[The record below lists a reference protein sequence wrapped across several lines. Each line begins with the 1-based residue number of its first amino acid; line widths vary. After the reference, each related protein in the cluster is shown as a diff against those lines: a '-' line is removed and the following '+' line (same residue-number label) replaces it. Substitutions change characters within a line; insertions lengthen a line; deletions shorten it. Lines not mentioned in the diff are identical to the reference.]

1 MKNKLRIPLLL
12 VYIAAMLALYILSV
26 DKYSWMREVDPY
38 VSPRSI
44 NINTANGYPL
54 ATITFVFILALQLL
68 WFTLEKRKK
77 GKVTAVV
84 LALAAALFYLAG
96 VLRLL

>member
-1 MKNKLRIPLLL
+1 MRGIDTS
-12 VYIAAMLALYILSV
+12 LSP
-26 DKYSWMREVDPY
+26 EA
-38 VSPRSI
+38 I
-44 NINTANGYPL
+44 NNDTANGYPL